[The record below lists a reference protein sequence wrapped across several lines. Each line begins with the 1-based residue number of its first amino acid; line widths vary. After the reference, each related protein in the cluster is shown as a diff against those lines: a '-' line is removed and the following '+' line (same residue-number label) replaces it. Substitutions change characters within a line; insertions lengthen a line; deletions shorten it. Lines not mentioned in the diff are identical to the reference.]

1 MKIFNRDLKHSSF
14 LKKSFVLAMTLLI
27 LGGCANMQSP
37 EGAIAARAKLT
48 QLQNDPALASK
59 APVSIREADAA
70 VKKAEIPNKDT
81 AQSDHLVFIAA
92 RKVDIAWAQAKT
104 RYLEDQREGLADRI
118 DAERLNSRTREA
130 DNAKNDAANARNDAD
145 NAKDDADSARADSEE
160 LRRQM
165 AELNAKETERGL
177 VVTLGDMLFETG
189 KSNLKG
195 NAVND
200 LAKLSNFLKAYPDRS
215 LLIEGHTDSV
225 GSEDNNMSLSQRRAD
240 SVRLILVQQ
249 GVKSNRLSSYG
260 KGESSP
266 ISDNESVAGRSLNRR
281 VEVIITN
288 PTTTN

>member
-1 MKIFNRDLKHSSF
+1 MNRFNQHSS
-14 LKKSFVLAMTLLI
+14 LIKKSFFVAISLFI
-27 LGGCANMQSP
+27 LGGCATTKSP

-48 QLQNDPALASK
+48 QLENDSALASK
-59 APVSIREADAA
+59 APVSIRDADAA
-70 VKKAEIPNKDT
+70 VKKAEIPNKDK

-92 RKVDIAWAQAKT
+92 RKVDIAWAQART
-104 RYLEDQREGLADRI
+104 RYLEDQREALGDRI
-118 DAERLNSRTREA
+118 DTERLNSRTREA
-130 DNAKNDAANARNDAD
+130 DSAKMDAA
-145 NAKDDADSARADSEE
+145 NAKDDANNARADNEE

-240 SVRLILVQQ
+240 SVRVFLVQQ
-249 GVKSNRLSSYG
+249 GVNSNRLSSYG

-288 PTTTN
+288 PVAN

>member
-1 MKIFNRDLKHSSF
+1 MKIFNRDSKHSSL
-14 LKKSFVLAMTLLI
+14 LKKSFVFAMSLLI
-27 LGGCANMQSP
+27 LGGCANMKSP

-59 APVSIREADAA
+59 APVSIRDADAA
-70 VKKAEIPNKDT
+70 VKKAEIPNKDK

-130 DNAKNDAANARNDAD
+130 DNAKNDAENARNDAD
-145 NAKDDADSARADSEE
+145 NARADSEE

-165 AELNAKETERGL
+165 AELNAKQTERGL

-200 LAKLSNFLKAYPDRS
+200 LAKLSNFLKKYPDRS
-215 LLIEGHTDSV
+215 LMIEGHTDNI
-225 GSEDNNMSLSQRRAD
+225 GSEDSNMSLSQRRSD
-240 SVRLILVQQ
+240 SVRMFLVQQ
-249 GVKSNRLSSYG
+249 GVNSNRLSSSG
-260 KGESSP
+260 KGEGSP

-288 PTTTN
+288 STNTN